1 MEQSIVESTRR
12 LIADLDL
19 GTLKAAE
26 ASARELSRL
35 AWTRELGLRELLE
48 LLVAAKVVAVGDDF
62 ARGEAQGLRMW
73 LTRHAMPMPVQ
84 QYLLDVD
91 VSGLGPGDL
100 GPRLSVPDSPD
111 ARRLLW
117 LVASLASFEGLRR
130 SARARA
136 EALGEQLGLP
146 QDLVRVM
153 IEEAQINVSALLRG
167 DDPLLRRLAQLRGAI
182 FALET
187 GAATGS

>member
-1 MEQSIVESTRR
+1 
-12 LIADLDL
+12 
-19 GTLKAAE
+19 
-26 ASARELSRL
+26 
-35 AWTRELGLRELLE
+35 
-48 LLVAAKVVAVGDDF
+48 
-62 ARGEAQGLRMW
+62 
-73 LTRHAMPMPVQ
+73 
-84 QYLLDVD
+84 
-91 VSGLGPGDL
+91 
-100 GPRLSVPDSPD
+100 VPDSPD